1 VITPELAGLIFFNTL
16 KQIFKLQARLH
27 SLHRKPSE
35 AALAQAFGMATEATL
50 DFAKAL

>member
-1 VITPELAGLIFFNTL
+1 VITPELASLIFFNTL
-16 KQIFKLQARLH
+16 KQISKLQARLH

-35 AALAQAFGMATEATL
+35 AALAQAFGMVTEAIL